1 MLHRNVTQFAFH
13 YNITMS
19 YIKCKK
25 KIFFNMHY
33 FLKYLMHF
41 IRKCICFS
49 ISVQPHKAVYHT
61 VKPPI
66 IFVN

>member
-25 KIFFNMHY
+25 NICIFQYALFS
-33 FLKYLMHF
+33 KMHF